1 MTKFAVS
8 FGSRLATHC
17 FTVCSVTGVDPQGGV
32 TNHLFD
38 LESRLI
44 FDCTQRLFRWQ
55 LFMRFCSE
63 RPVADMHRD
72 NFIFRH
78 RPAHDYVKI
87 MRLYF
92 TSGYKAGASG
102 SLPRTCLCV
111 RTCLRSPCPL
121 LCVLRRLVFDLSSAV
136 CLWPASFEDA
146 SFS

>member
-1 MTKFAVS
+1 M
-8 FGSRLATHC
+8 
-17 FTVCSVTGVDPQGGV
+17 

-55 LFMRFCSE
+55 IFMRFCSE

-111 RTCLRSPCPL
+111 LNRPSFAMSFDSRLTSSCFSTSRLPCASGPRLMRMHRSHDQVCREFWFASCDALFYRTQRYG
-121 LCVLRRLVFDLSSAV
+121 SSTT
-136 CLWPASFEDA
+136 S
-146 SFS
+146 